1 MWIPNELPNCWK
13 SNPTRAG
20 ENEKNTLQQ
29 SGGQSHWAG
38 SRLPSVFIP
47 DMLYLTPGDG
57 EGPGVLA
64 NMCSLVTETFLVVV
78 QSPSPVRFSAT
89 PWIAARQAFPC
100 LIFSGHLPKVMSI
113 ASVMPPPLM
122 PSSPSAVNLSQHRGL
137 SSESSVHF
145 RWPKYQSFSFSIS
158 PSSEYSVLIS
168 LLTGLI
174 FLLSERLSGVSSST
188 TVWRHSAFGFSLPLW
203 SRSSSHNQ
211 KWPLGRPQP
220 WLNRPLWAE

>member
-1 MWIPNELPNCWK
+1 M
-13 SNPTRAG
+13 
-20 ENEKNTLQQ
+20 
-29 SGGQSHWAG
+29 
-38 SRLPSVFIP
+38 VIP

-57 EGPGVLA
+57 EGLGVLA
-64 NMCSLVTETFLVVV
+64 CCSPWDPEDSHRTGGLNNNNNSDRWERGSTIQRDWLIQVKQLPSEEARPTNMCSLVTETFLVVV

-145 RWPKYQSFSFSIS
+145 R
-158 PSSEYSVLIS
+158 
-168 LLTGLI
+168 
-174 FLLSERLSGVSSST
+174 
-188 TVWRHSAFGFSLPLW
+188 
-203 SRSSSHNQ
+203 
-211 KWPLGRPQP
+211 
-220 WLNRPLWAE
+220 